1 MQINKRQTVTFVAAL
16 LMAVSALSFTP
27 ANAEASLTV
36 DASGFYMDHSFASVN
51 GTANYTLTLTNDG
64 DSDFTDIIVTP
75 EFQDISWLAENVT
88 FSDGS
93 TTENVSFSIGS
104 LGAGEVFQ
112 LSVSVTVGK
121 GVHYDYN
128 EVPVIIN
135 IDDSTGSRIGS
146 ADLILVITNWVAYE
160 SNYPDSPEV
169 HEYNIGENHT
179 YQLTVENL
187 AVTKNADNTT
197 SPMPI
202 KDEIQVQ
209 YAASGGGWT
218 ITSTDTSW
226 HPFYGGQLSGMEAG
240 EVKTWDITIELTGSD
255 VKAGETIINF
265 QATSTDPDDPFGGMP
280 YTQPYGLSVI
290 PVSVAEWYGVSVSG
304 SGMRTADVSAG
315 SDVQSWQVT
324 VENLGN
330 TDDTFGLTW
339 DTTSV
344 PTGWSLSV
352 LPTTTGGISWKG
364 SSNFDVAITVPADA
378 LAGAECSFTMRAD
391 SENSDSNA
399 TQTFDVSVDQYYGL
413 SLAVSNSSLE
423 GIPGSTKDFT
433 FILSNTGN
441 GLDVFDINVDGPA
454 LWSPVASVSEVSVG
468 AGSEGQFLVSVTV
481 PEDRDAGVSSG
492 DITVTVTSSNETT
505 FVNSTISVSAS
516 QIFEISIAHYS
527 GSDGMVVVDQET
539 SKQIR
544 LNVTNNGN
552 GVDTLSLSMTN
563 NPSWASLG
571 AETVDVGRGQTIA
584 IVVTLSPDTA
594 ALSGRDYTFQVVAT
608 SIDGSEWTSP
618 DMTAE
623 IKVKETEGEVV
634 EEEVVEQEDDSP
646 GFGILASLLAFTF
659 IALNRRKD

>member
-36 DASGFYMDHSFASVN
+36 DASGFYNEHSFASVN

-64 DSDFTDIIVTP
+64 DSGFTDIIVTP
-75 EFQDISWLAENVT
+75 EFQDMSWLAENVT
-88 FSDGS
+88 FSDGI
-93 TTENVSFSIGS
+93 TTENVSFSIDS
-104 LGAGEVFQ
+104 LGAGEAIQ

-121 GVHYDYN
+121 GALYDN
-128 EVPVIIN
+128 PLVPVTIN
-135 IDDSTGSRIGS
+135 IDDTTGSRIVS
-146 ADLILVITNWVAYE
+146 TELVLVITNWVAYE
-160 SNYPDSPEV
+160 SNYPGLPAV

-197 SPMPI
+197 LPMSI

-209 YAASGGGWT
+209 YAGTGGGWT
-218 ITSTDTSW
+218 ITSTDESW
-226 HPFYGGQLSGMEAG
+226 HPFNGGQLNGMEAG
-240 EVKTWDITIELTGSD
+240 EVKTWDITVELTGTD
-255 VKAGETIINF
+255 AQAGQMVLDF
-265 QATSTDPDDPFGGMP
+265 QARSTDPDDPFGGMP
-280 YTQPYGLSVI
+280 YMQPYGLTVI
-290 PVSVAEWYGVSVSG
+290 PVSVAPWYGVSVSG

-324 VENLGN
+324 VRNLGN
-330 TDDTFGLTW
+330 TEDTFSLTW

-344 PTGWSLSV
+344 PTGWSLSA

-378 LAGAECSFTMRAD
+378 LAGTTCSFTMSAD
-391 SENSDSNA
+391 SDNSDSNA
-399 TQTFDVSVDQYYGL
+399 TQTFDVSVDQHYGL

-423 GIPGSTKDFT
+423 GTPGSTKDFT
-433 FILSNTGN
+433 FTLSNTGN

-481 PEDRDAGVSSG
+481 PEDRDAGANSG
-492 DITVTVTSSNETT
+492 DITVTVTSSDNET
-505 FVNSTISVSAS
+505 FDNSTISISAS
-516 QIFEISIAHYS
+516 QIFDISMAHYS
-527 GSDGMVVVDQET
+527 GSDGIVTVSQDT
-539 SKQIR
+539 SLQIK

-594 ALSGRDYTFQVVAT
+594 ALSGRDYTFQVIAT

-623 IKVKETEGEVV
+623 IEVKETEGEEV

-646 GFGILASLLAFTF
+646 GFGIVASLLAFTF
-659 IALNRRKD
+659 IVLNRRKN